1 MAEERID
8 SIIDL
13 PAVKKEF
20 DQVMEMLEALGVSI
34 KNSPSVGGA
43 GPMSQGI
50 AERKAGIKE
59 LQAQT
64 EALTAT
70 EKKLETQIDATVAAA
85 KDAVAANAQVASSI
99 KAHNGTLDENI
110 RLQIQYKTQINDVRA
125 KQKELEKSF
134 TGTAGATKEYERRMH
149 ELVLQER
156 ELQVAST
163 ELNTIV
169 KNQVKEMN
177 AAGNSLNELRAQLN
191 QMKAAADNM
200 DLNSE
205 EYAQA
210 EKNIAALTTKIKG
223 LEALRGDFT
232 RNVGNYAG
240 SFSRAFN
247 VLQKELDETRN
258 KLEQLKAEGGSE
270 GAIAQLT
277 KETELLE
284 TLTQGLNKT
293 FTSTKTEMRALQET
307 AKKMGIELGSTNET
321 FQRFAQEVGAAKD
334 EVGDLD
340 NIIKQNASDTKTFD
354 GLIAAAQGLAGA
366 YGVAQG
372 AAELFGSDNEELQKK
387 MVKFQAI
394 LTVLQGLQAVQN
406 ALQKEGAAIQTL
418 LAARTAITTAATKV
432 YTWATAQATAATTA
446 LKGAIMSTGIG
457 ALLVLLGLL
466 ISKMASTAES
476 TSSAAGSMRDFDAAI
491 EDVKDNLS
499 GDLMILDLN
508 MKKNAERIKQR
519 AGSEKELSAL
529 VAQNLQDQQ
538 AAYSKNVERI
548 TKLEDEL
555 QKERKRLIRAGASD
569 NKDALEKLS
578 QAEDKLRQERIASN
592 NAMVKAGF
600 DLQVE
605 LEKARTKAAE
615 DARKSAKGFAE
626 AKIIDMEKEAAAY
639 SALAGD
645 ETKSYQQRL
654 AALNSFYEKQQ
665 QIIKAKAGV
674 DLSQPGLTAGDRA
687 KINAAKD
694 KELADQQRQFNTQ
707 SAKLTEQGLFR
718 QYEIQAEYAKME
730 QELIKRKNQDILNDE
745 DATNQ
750 ITLEQR
756 LAAAK
761 NLLDA
766 QSRILTAEYELKKK
780 KAAGNN
786 DELLLLEKQHEN
798 ALILLTLDS
807 NAQIAAIVK
816 AAAEKRKQIS
826 IESAETMLSAIENK
840 QTQAYA
846 KEVMALNSALMN
858 KEISLAEYNKRR
870 EKMDDDFATQQ
881 IKNQIAHTKKL
892 LAFEKDG
899 SKEKEALLKRI
910 AELELSLDDKTTQ
923 KKLANQQKLRDAQK
937 ALANELINLSV
948 ALVQGGYD
956 RQKNALEDQ
965 IVAIEN
971 NKKAEI
977 DRIASSTLS
986 EQEKADKIKI
996 IEAKA
1001 VADKEQ
1007 LERKKRQID
1016 LQRAKFERELQI
1028 ARIVGSTA
1036 EAVVSALGAKPWTPA
1051 NIALAAIVG
1060 AIGVAQIA
1068 SVLAKP
1074 LPKFEKGTS
1083 SAPEGWAITDEKGP
1097 EKYIEPDGK
1106 TYMGSD
1112 KGPTLRYLK
1121 RGTRII
1127 PAEEAKRAMV
1137 GSVIRGTTSIGAPKG
1152 DNTAAEVRGLKDVM
1166 YWQTGEMTKAIKKQR
1181 PSNVRVIIDAGWNTY
1196 IQSAVRE

>member
-20 DQVMEMLEALGVSI
+20 DQVMDMLEALGVSI
-34 KNSPSVGGA
+34 KNSPSVGGS

-59 LQAQT
+59 LQTQT
-64 EALTAT
+64 EALIST

-85 KDAVAANAQVASSI
+85 KDAVAANTQTAASV
-99 KAHNGTLDENI
+99 KAYNGTLDENI
-110 RLQIQYKTQINDVRA
+110 RLQIQYKTQLNDVRA

-191 QMKAAADNM
+191 QMKSAADNM

-210 EKNIAALTTKIKG
+210 EKSIAALTTKIKG
-223 LEALRGDFT
+223 LEAVRGDFT

-240 SFSRAFN
+240 SFSSAFN

-418 LAARTAITTAATKV
+418 LAVRTAVTTAAQKA
-432 YTWATAQATAATTA
+432 YTFVTAQATAATTA
-446 LKGAIMSTGIG
+446 LKAAIMSTGIG

-466 ISKMASTAES
+466 ISKMASAADS
-476 TSSAAGSMRDFDAAI
+476 TKGAAGSMRDFDAAI
-491 EDVKDNLS
+491 DDVKDNLA

-519 AGSEKELSAL
+519 GGSEKELSGL
-529 VAQNLQDQQ
+529 VAKNLQEQQ
-538 AAYSKNVERI
+538 AAYAKNVERI
-548 TKLEDEL
+548 TKLEDDL
-555 QKERKRLIRAGASD
+555 QRERKRLIRAGASD
-569 NKDALEKLS
+569 NKEALEKLDE
-578 QAEDKLRQERIASN
+578 AEGKLRQERIASN
-592 NAMVKAGF
+592 NAMVKSGF
-600 DLQVE
+600 DYEVE
-605 LEKARTKAAE
+605 IEKARTKAAE
-615 DARKSAKGFAE
+615 DARKSAKGFSE
-626 AKIIDMEKEAAAY
+626 AKIIDLEKEAAAY
-639 SALAGD
+639 SAVAGD
-645 ETKSYQQRL
+645 ETKSYQERI

-665 QIIKAKAGV
+665 QITKAKAGV
-674 DLSQPGLTAGDRA
+674 DLSQPGLTGGERA
-687 KINAAKD
+687 KINAAKN
-694 KELADQQRQFNTQ
+694 KELADQERQFNQTL
-707 SAKLTEQGLFR
+707 AKLTEQGLFR
-718 QYEIQAEYAKME
+718 QYEIQAEYAKLE
-730 QELIKRKNQDILNDE
+730 QELIKRKNQDILSDE

-750 ITLEQR
+750 ISLEQR

-766 QSRILTAEYELKKK
+766 QTKILTAEYELKKK
-780 KAAGNN
+780 RAGTNN
-786 DELLLLEKQHEN
+786 AELLLLEKQHEN

-807 NAQIAAIVK
+807 NAQIAGIIK

-826 IESAETMLSAIENK
+826 LESAETMLAALENK

-846 KEVMALNSALMN
+846 KEVMALNSALTN
-858 KEISLAEYNKRR
+858 KEITLAEYNKRR
-870 EKMDDDFATQQ
+870 EKLDDDFATQQ

-892 LAFEKDG
+892 LSYEKDG
-899 SKEKEALLKRI
+899 SKEKEALLKKV

-923 KKLANQQKLRDAQK
+923 KKLGNQQKLRDAQK
-937 ALANELINLSV
+937 ALANELINLTAS
-948 ALVQGGYD
+948 LVQGGYD

-965 IVAIEN
+965 IVVIEN

-977 DRIASSTLS
+977 DRITSSTLS

-1001 VADKEQ
+1001 QADKEA
-1007 LERKKRQID
+1007 LERRKRQID
-1016 LQRAKFERELQI
+1016 MQKAKFDRDRSIFEIGVNTAVAISKAVAEFPLTGGMPFAAIAAAIGAVQI
-1028 ARIVGSTA
+1028 AA
-1036 EAVVSALGAKPWTPA
+1036 
-1051 NIALAAIVG
+1051 
-1060 AIGVAQIA
+1060 
-1068 SVLAKP
+1068 VLAKP
-1074 LPKFEKGTS
+1074 LPKFEKGTTS
-1083 SAPEGWAITDEKGP
+1083 SPEGYAITDEKGP

-1121 RGTRII
+1121 RGTKII
-1127 PAEEAKRAMV
+1127 PADEAKRAMV
-1137 GSVIRGTTSIGAPKG
+1137 GSVIRGTTAVGAPKG
-1152 DNTAAEVRGLKDVM
+1152 DSTAAEVRGLKEVM
-1166 YWQTGEMTKAIKKQR
+1166 YWQTGEMTKAFKKQR
-1181 PSNVRVIIDAGWNTY
+1181 PNNVRVVVTSDWNTY
-1196 IQSAVRE
+1196 IQQAVRE